1 MTDELAEALIA
12 LFERLEPYVRSDAQ
26 LRDAVAGLGRA
37 VAAWTEQVAPAAAV
51 PAPEP
56 LPVVE
61 PVRPAVLVPPPP
73 PVVIPADFSLAK
85 PPKPIVRPPVFA
97 EEDDRG
103 ITPIDLSVI
112 VRRCQLKGEAARLV
126 ASRKRGEFPSASPDD
141 LIRRAGGL
149 PDCDLWMLHPGDYVD
164 APKAWDDL
172 GGAYA
177 VGAEAAELLSVLK
190 ELPDGLAERHRERVL
205 YAVAEAQAMMW
216 AGLLDVHRR
225 VDNDQVH
232 LFVHVRE
239 EARQAQIYINR
250 YLKREDRVSADT
262 WPGLLSRLAILKEQ
276 LSGDRN
282 KARVRD
288 KGLKSL
294 MYKLRKMGE
303 SPATAA
309 GEWPRVLELLEEV
322 VSAGVP
328 ASNADIRELLLPI
341 LDTLPDDQEP
351 GPHAERVFLA
361 VNEYLATR
369 PAPAVAAVEEE
380 PSAEVRAVA
389 ELLRGREVV
398 LIGGV
403 ERAASARAI
412 ERAFGLSNLNW
423 ISTRPHES
431 VTYFEPAV
439 ARPEAAV
446 VLLAIRWSSHSYG
459 DVKDYCDKY
468 GKPIVY
474 LTAGYNPNQIAHQI
488 LSQVGDRL
496 PARTARGEIRSSG
509 RVTVLALS
517 PCGRGWPALRRP
529 GEG

>member
-12 LFERLEPYVRSDAQ
+12 LFERLGPYVRSDSQ

-37 VAAWTEQVAPAAAV
+37 ISVWTDQVAPAAAP
-51 PAPEP
+51 PAPELP
-56 LPVVE
+56 PPVVE
-61 PVRPAVLVPPPP
+61 PARPAVPVPPPP
-73 PVVIPADFSLAK
+73 PVVIPADFSLARPQK
-85 PPKPIVRPPVFA
+85 PVVRAPVYA
-97 EEDDRG
+97 DEDDRG

-112 VRRCQLKGEAARLV
+112 VRRCQLKGEAARGV
-126 ASRKRGEFPSASPDD
+126 ASRKRGEVPATGPDD
-141 LIRRAGGL
+141 LIRRAAGL

-172 GGAYA
+172 GGAFA
-177 VGAEAAELLSVLK
+177 VGAEAAELLAVLK
-190 ELPDGLAERHRERVL
+190 ELPEGLAERHRERVL

-239 EARQAQIYINR
+239 EARQAQIYISR

-262 WPGLLSRLAILKEQ
+262 WPSLLSRVAVLKEQ
-276 LSGDRN
+276 LSEARG
-282 KARVRD
+282 KARTRD
-288 KGLKSL
+288 KGLNSL
-294 MYKLRKMGE
+294 KYKLRKMGE

-328 ASNADIRELLLPI
+328 ASNADIRELLLPV
-341 LDTLPDDQEP
+341 LDTLPEDQEP
-351 GPHAERVFLA
+351 GANAERVFRA

-369 PAPAVAAVEEE
+369 PAPAAEAAEE

-389 ELLRGREVV
+389 DLIRGREVV

-403 ERAASARAI
+403 ERTASARAI

-431 VTYFEPAV
+431 VTIFEPSV
-439 ARPEAAV
+439 ARPDVAV
-446 VLLAIRWSSHSYG
+446 VLLAIRWASHSYG
-459 DVKDYCDKY
+459 DVKDYCEKY
-468 GKPIVY
+468 GKPMVY

-496 PARTARGEIRSSG
+496 R
-509 RVTVLALS
+509 ALNRA
-517 PCGRGWPALRRP
+517 G
-529 GEG
+529 